1 MTEPKVFIVEL
12 YRSDRRE
19 PIILKET
26 NDEKEAN
33 DILNAA
39 DEEWTLSTADK
50 RPFRM
55 KVPTRSSFLPSLIY
69 EICIVEMTVK
79 DYEQRDFV
87 KKVTNGKSFGESMGS
102 SNFGRY

>member
-1 MTEPKVFIVEL
+1 MTEPMVYIVEL
-12 YRSDRRE
+12 YRSDRRQ

-26 NDEKEAN
+26 NDEQEAN

-39 DEEWTLSTADK
+39 DAEWTNSTAEK

-55 KVPTRSSFLPSLIY
+55 KVPTKSSFLPSLIY
-69 EICIVEMTVK
+69 EIQIVEMTAK

-87 KKVTNGKSFGESMGS
+87 KNVTNGRSFGETMGS
-102 SNFGRY
+102 SNFGR